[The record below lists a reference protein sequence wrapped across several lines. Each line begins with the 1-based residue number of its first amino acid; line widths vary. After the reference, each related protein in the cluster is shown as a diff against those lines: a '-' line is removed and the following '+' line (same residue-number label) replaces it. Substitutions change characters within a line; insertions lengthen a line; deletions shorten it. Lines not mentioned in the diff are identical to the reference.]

1 MTLLSAQSI
10 KKRFGGVTALSGA
23 DFDLRS
29 GEVHVLLGSNGCG
42 KSTLCKVISG
52 VVRPDSGTVRVKDRL
67 LEDITPRL
75 SRERGVGVVYQE
87 LSLVP
92 SLSVAQNILLGMEKV
107 NGLGILR
114 DTKNEEALEE
124 IFSEFRDL
132 FPRGFSL
139 ETMVHALTPDLQQ
152 LVEIMKV
159 LARDPEILI
168 FDEPTASLS
177 KEQIDLFFGILD
189 RLKAKEK
196 GIIFISHKLEEIFR
210 VGDRITI
217 MRGGKH
223 VGCSTISSITRD
235 EIVHLMVGDIFQS
248 EYRKSSPY
256 RSGRELLGGRGL
268 SGRSIR
274 EIDFSLGQGEIL
286 GLGGLQGQGQRAFLL
301 TLFGVEPL
309 HEGTLEREGRAVSLK
324 SPKQA
329 MRESLAYISGDRKKY
344 GVFLIRSI
352 LENLFISRVILNTM
366 PLFRRKTLKGSA
378 DSVIQDLG
386 LVYDTLDRPV
396 STLSGGNQQKV
407 IIGRWL
413 LNNPAV
419 ILMDD
424 PTKGVDVKTKK
435 DLYELMERMCQAG
448 CSVIWNSSD
457 DQELL
462 QNADRV
468 LVFREGR
475 VIRELSGKDLN
486 ESTLYRAALGVDDPA
501 EEGR

>member
-1 MTLLSAQSI
+1 MTLLRAQSI

-52 VVRPDSGTVRVKDRL
+52 VVRPDSGTVSVKDQL
-67 LEDITPRL
+67 MEDITPRL

-87 LSLVP
+87 LSLIP
-92 SLSVAQNILLGMEKV
+92 GLSVARNILLGMEQA

-114 DTKNEEALEE
+114 DSKNGEVLEE
-124 IFSEFRDL
+124 IFSDFRGL
-132 FPRGFSL
+132 FPRDFSL
-139 ETMVHALTPDLQQ
+139 DTLVQGLSPDLQQ

-177 KEQIDLFFGILD
+177 KEQIDLFFGILE
-189 RLKAKEK
+189 RLKAKHK

-217 MRGGKH
+217 MRGGRH
-223 VGCSTISSITRD
+223 VGCSDLSDITRD
-235 EIVHLMVGDIFQS
+235 EIVNLMVGDIFHS
-248 EYRKSSPY
+248 EYRKSSP
-256 RSGRELLGGRGL
+256 SGSGKELLGGCGL
-268 SGRSIR
+268 SGKTIR
-274 EIDFSLGQGEIL
+274 GIDFSLRQGEIL
-286 GLGGLQGQGQRAFLL
+286 GLGGLQGQGQRSFLL

-309 HEGTLEREGRAVSLK
+309 QEGQLRREGREVSLR

-352 LENLFISRVILNTM
+352 LENLFVSRVILSRV
-366 PLFRRKTLKGSA
+366 PLFRRKTLKESA
-378 DSVIQDLG
+378 GPVIRDLG
-386 LVYDTLDRPV
+386 LVYDTLDKPV

-413 LNNPAV
+413 LNDPAV

-475 VIRELSGKDLN
+475 VIRELQGSDLN
-486 ESTLYRAALGVDDPA
+486 EETLYRAALGMDDPA
-501 EEGR
+501 GEGR